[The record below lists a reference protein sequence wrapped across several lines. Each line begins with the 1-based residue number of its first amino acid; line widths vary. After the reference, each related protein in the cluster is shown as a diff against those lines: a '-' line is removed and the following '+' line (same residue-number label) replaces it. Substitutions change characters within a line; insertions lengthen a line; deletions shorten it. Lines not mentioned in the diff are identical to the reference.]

1 METIISEKD
10 LKYSI
15 NSSAGGKVI
24 ISGEHSVVYD
34 QPAIAGAVNKRAYIT
49 IRESDCDKSIF
60 KAPDI
65 GFEAELLSREKR
77 YILTKG
83 KLMQNSN
90 YQFLNL
96 GDLLN
101 VLQGNDLEQY
111 DQRVIKPATQVR
123 PAQKSLEQEI
133 AERKARIKA
142 EQDAL
147 AAAEQALAK
156 EQMRIKYVADD
167 DKIDM
172 LIPREKVIK
181 MIASLSEV
189 IKKEPNADK
198 YRLTIKL

>member
-1 METIISEKD
+1 
-10 LKYSI
+10 
-15 NSSAGGKVI
+15 
-24 ISGEHSVVYD
+24 
-34 QPAIAGAVNKRAYIT
+34 
-49 IRESDCDKSIF
+49 
-60 KAPDI
+60 
-65 GFEAELLSREKR
+65 
-77 YILTKG
+77 
-83 KLMQNSN
+83 MQNTN

-96 GDLLN
+96 GELLN
-101 VLQGNDLEQY
+101 VLQGNDLEY
-111 DQRVIKPATQVR
+111 PRTVKPADIRR
-123 PAQKSLEQEI
+123 PAPPSPQPERNWEQEI
-133 AERKARIKA
+133 AEHKARIKA

-156 EQMRIKYVADD
+156 EQKRIKYVADD

>member
-1 METIISEKD
+1 
-10 LKYSI
+10 
-15 NSSAGGKVI
+15 
-24 ISGEHSVVYD
+24 
-34 QPAIAGAVNKRAYIT
+34 
-49 IRESDCDKSIF
+49 
-60 KAPDI
+60 
-65 GFEAELLSREKR
+65 
-77 YILTKG
+77 
-83 KLMQNSN
+83 MQNTN

-96 GDLLN
+96 GDILN
-101 VLQGNDLEQY
+101 VLQGNDFDSY
-111 DQRVIKPATQVR
+111 DAPRTATQVR
-123 PAQKSLEQEI
+123 PTQNTLEQEI

-156 EQMRIKYVADD
+156 EQKRIKYMADD

>member
-1 METIISEKD
+1 
-10 LKYSI
+10 
-15 NSSAGGKVI
+15 
-24 ISGEHSVVYD
+24 
-34 QPAIAGAVNKRAYIT
+34 
-49 IRESDCDKSIF
+49 
-60 KAPDI
+60 
-65 GFEAELLSREKR
+65 
-77 YILTKG
+77 
-83 KLMQNSN
+83 MQNSN

-101 VLQGNDLEQY
+101 ALQGNGFVDPYDNPRTEKPTIVNREQ
-111 DQRVIKPATQVR
+111 KT
-123 PAQKSLEQEI
+123 LEQEI

-156 EQMRIKYVADD
+156 EQKRIKYVADD

>member
-1 METIISEKD
+1 
-10 LKYSI
+10 
-15 NSSAGGKVI
+15 
-24 ISGEHSVVYD
+24 
-34 QPAIAGAVNKRAYIT
+34 
-49 IRESDCDKSIF
+49 
-60 KAPDI
+60 
-65 GFEAELLSREKR
+65 
-77 YILTKG
+77 
-83 KLMQNSN
+83 MQNSN

-156 EQMRIKYVADD
+156 EQKRIKYVADD

>member
-1 METIISEKD
+1 
-10 LKYSI
+10 
-15 NSSAGGKVI
+15 
-24 ISGEHSVVYD
+24 
-34 QPAIAGAVNKRAYIT
+34 
-49 IRESDCDKSIF
+49 
-60 KAPDI
+60 
-65 GFEAELLSREKR
+65 
-77 YILTKG
+77 
-83 KLMQNSN
+83 MQNTN

-101 VLQGNDLEQY
+101 VLQGNELEEY
-111 DQRVIKPATQVR
+111 DQRIIKPAQIRR
-123 PAQKSLEQEI
+123 PAPPSPQPERNWEQEI
-133 AERKARIKA
+133 AEHKARIKA

-156 EQMRIKYVADD
+156 EQKRIKYVADD

>member
-1 METIISEKD
+1 
-10 LKYSI
+10 
-15 NSSAGGKVI
+15 
-24 ISGEHSVVYD
+24 
-34 QPAIAGAVNKRAYIT
+34 
-49 IRESDCDKSIF
+49 
-60 KAPDI
+60 
-65 GFEAELLSREKR
+65 
-77 YILTKG
+77 
-83 KLMQNSN
+83 MQNTN

-96 GDLLN
+96 GELLN
-101 VLQGNDLEQY
+101 VLQGNDLEEY
-111 DQRVIKPATQVR
+111 DQRVVNPAQIRR
-123 PAQKSLEQEI
+123 PAPPSPQPERNLEQEI
-133 AERKARIKA
+133 AEHKARIKA

-156 EQMRIKYVADD
+156 EQKRIKYVADD

>member
-1 METIISEKD
+1 
-10 LKYSI
+10 
-15 NSSAGGKVI
+15 
-24 ISGEHSVVYD
+24 
-34 QPAIAGAVNKRAYIT
+34 
-49 IRESDCDKSIF
+49 
-60 KAPDI
+60 
-65 GFEAELLSREKR
+65 
-77 YILTKG
+77 
-83 KLMQNSN
+83 MQNSN

-101 VLQGNDLEQY
+101 VLQGNGFVDQY
-111 DQRVIKPATQVR
+111 DNSRTEKPTIVR
-123 PAQKSLEQEI
+123 PAKKTLEQEI

-156 EQMRIKYVADD
+156 EQKRIKYVADD

>member
-1 METIISEKD
+1 
-10 LKYSI
+10 
-15 NSSAGGKVI
+15 
-24 ISGEHSVVYD
+24 
-34 QPAIAGAVNKRAYIT
+34 
-49 IRESDCDKSIF
+49 
-60 KAPDI
+60 
-65 GFEAELLSREKR
+65 
-77 YILTKG
+77 
-83 KLMQNSN
+83 MQNSN

-123 PAQKSLEQEI
+123 PAQMSLEQEI

>member
-1 METIISEKD
+1 
-10 LKYSI
+10 
-15 NSSAGGKVI
+15 
-24 ISGEHSVVYD
+24 
-34 QPAIAGAVNKRAYIT
+34 
-49 IRESDCDKSIF
+49 
-60 KAPDI
+60 
-65 GFEAELLSREKR
+65 
-77 YILTKG
+77 
-83 KLMQNSN
+83 MQNTN

-96 GDLLN
+96 GELLN

-156 EQMRIKYVADD
+156 EQQRIKYVADD

>member
-1 METIISEKD
+1 
-10 LKYSI
+10 
-15 NSSAGGKVI
+15 
-24 ISGEHSVVYD
+24 
-34 QPAIAGAVNKRAYIT
+34 
-49 IRESDCDKSIF
+49 
-60 KAPDI
+60 
-65 GFEAELLSREKR
+65 
-77 YILTKG
+77 
-83 KLMQNSN
+83 MQNTN

-101 VLQGNDLEQY
+101 VLQGNTLEQY
-111 DQRVIKPATQVR
+111 DQRVVKPATQVR

-133 AERKARIKA
+133 ADHKARIKA

-156 EQMRIKYVADD
+156 EQKRIKYVADD

>member
-1 METIISEKD
+1 
-10 LKYSI
+10 
-15 NSSAGGKVI
+15 
-24 ISGEHSVVYD
+24 
-34 QPAIAGAVNKRAYIT
+34 
-49 IRESDCDKSIF
+49 
-60 KAPDI
+60 
-65 GFEAELLSREKR
+65 
-77 YILTKG
+77 
-83 KLMQNSN
+83 MQNSN

-101 VLQGNDLEQY
+101 VLQGNELEEY
-111 DQRVIKPATQVR
+111 DQRVIKPVTQVR
-123 PAQKSLEQEI
+123 PVQKSLEQEI

-156 EQMRIKYVADD
+156 EQQRIKYVADD

>member
-1 METIISEKD
+1 
-10 LKYSI
+10 
-15 NSSAGGKVI
+15 
-24 ISGEHSVVYD
+24 
-34 QPAIAGAVNKRAYIT
+34 
-49 IRESDCDKSIF
+49 
-60 KAPDI
+60 
-65 GFEAELLSREKR
+65 
-77 YILTKG
+77 
-83 KLMQNSN
+83 MQNSN

-101 VLQGNDLEQY
+101 VLQGNDLGQY
-111 DQRVIKPATQVR
+111 DQRVVKPATQVR
-123 PAQKSLEQEI
+123 PAEKSLEQEI

-156 EQMRIKYVADD
+156 EQKRIKYVADD

>member
-1 METIISEKD
+1 
-10 LKYSI
+10 
-15 NSSAGGKVI
+15 
-24 ISGEHSVVYD
+24 
-34 QPAIAGAVNKRAYIT
+34 
-49 IRESDCDKSIF
+49 
-60 KAPDI
+60 
-65 GFEAELLSREKR
+65 
-77 YILTKG
+77 
-83 KLMQNSN
+83 MQNSN
-90 YQFLNL
+90 YQFLKL

-111 DQRVIKPATQVR
+111 DQRVSKPATQVR

-156 EQMRIKYVADD
+156 EQQRIKYVADD

>member
-1 METIISEKD
+1 
-10 LKYSI
+10 
-15 NSSAGGKVI
+15 
-24 ISGEHSVVYD
+24 
-34 QPAIAGAVNKRAYIT
+34 
-49 IRESDCDKSIF
+49 
-60 KAPDI
+60 
-65 GFEAELLSREKR
+65 
-77 YILTKG
+77 
-83 KLMQNSN
+83 MQNSN

-101 VLQGNDLEQY
+101 VLQGNNLEY
-111 DQRVIKPATQVR
+111 TRTVKPEDIRR
-123 PAQKSLEQEI
+123 PAPPSPQPERNLEQEI
-133 AERKARIKA
+133 AEHKARIKA

-156 EQMRIKYVADD
+156 EQKRIKYVADD

>member
-1 METIISEKD
+1 MTTIS
-10 LKYSI
+10 LF
-15 NSSAGGKVI
+15 
-24 ISGEHSVVYD
+24 
-34 QPAIAGAVNKRAYIT
+34 T
-49 IRESDCDKSIF
+49 ILYLTIEN
-60 KAPDI
+60 
-65 GFEAELLSREKR
+65 
-77 YILTKG
+77 ILTKG

-96 GDLLN
+96 GDILN
-101 VLQGNDLEQY
+101 VLQGNDFDRY
-111 DQRVIKPATQVR
+111 DNSRTVMPATQVR
-123 PAQKSLEQEI
+123 PAQKTLEQEI
-133 AERKARIKA
+133 AEHKARIKA

-147 AAAEQALAK
+147 EAAEQALAN
-156 EQMRIKYVADD
+156 EQKRIKYFADD

>member
-1 METIISEKD
+1 
-10 LKYSI
+10 
-15 NSSAGGKVI
+15 
-24 ISGEHSVVYD
+24 
-34 QPAIAGAVNKRAYIT
+34 
-49 IRESDCDKSIF
+49 
-60 KAPDI
+60 
-65 GFEAELLSREKR
+65 
-77 YILTKG
+77 
-83 KLMQNSN
+83 MQNSN

-101 VLQGNDLEQY
+101 VLQGNSLDPY
-111 DQRVIKPATQVR
+111 DNPRTVKPADIRR
-123 PAQKSLEQEI
+123 PAPPSPPPERNLEQEI
-133 AERKARIKA
+133 DERKARIKA

-156 EQMRIKYVADD
+156 EQKRIKYVADD

-189 IKKEPNADK
+189 IKKEPNAEK

>member
-1 METIISEKD
+1 
-10 LKYSI
+10 
-15 NSSAGGKVI
+15 
-24 ISGEHSVVYD
+24 
-34 QPAIAGAVNKRAYIT
+34 
-49 IRESDCDKSIF
+49 
-60 KAPDI
+60 
-65 GFEAELLSREKR
+65 
-77 YILTKG
+77 
-83 KLMQNSN
+83 MQNSN

-96 GDLLN
+96 GELLN

-156 EQMRIKYVADD
+156 EQQRIKYVADD

>member
-1 METIISEKD
+1 
-10 LKYSI
+10 
-15 NSSAGGKVI
+15 
-24 ISGEHSVVYD
+24 
-34 QPAIAGAVNKRAYIT
+34 
-49 IRESDCDKSIF
+49 
-60 KAPDI
+60 
-65 GFEAELLSREKR
+65 
-77 YILTKG
+77 
-83 KLMQNSN
+83 MQNSN

-123 PAQKSLEQEI
+123 PAEKSLEQEI

-156 EQMRIKYVADD
+156 EQKRIKYVADD

>member
-1 METIISEKD
+1 
-10 LKYSI
+10 
-15 NSSAGGKVI
+15 
-24 ISGEHSVVYD
+24 
-34 QPAIAGAVNKRAYIT
+34 
-49 IRESDCDKSIF
+49 
-60 KAPDI
+60 
-65 GFEAELLSREKR
+65 
-77 YILTKG
+77 
-83 KLMQNSN
+83 MQNSN

-123 PAQKSLEQEI
+123 PAEKSLEQEI

-156 EQMRIKYVADD
+156 EQQRIKYVADD

>member
-1 METIISEKD
+1 
-10 LKYSI
+10 
-15 NSSAGGKVI
+15 
-24 ISGEHSVVYD
+24 
-34 QPAIAGAVNKRAYIT
+34 
-49 IRESDCDKSIF
+49 
-60 KAPDI
+60 
-65 GFEAELLSREKR
+65 
-77 YILTKG
+77 
-83 KLMQNSN
+83 MQNSN

-96 GDLLN
+96 GDLFN
-101 VLQGNDLEQY
+101 ALQGNALDDPY
-111 DQRVIKPATQVR
+111 DNPRPVKPATQVR
-123 PAQKSLEQEI
+123 PVQKSLEDEI

-156 EQMRIKYVADD
+156 EQKRIKYVADD

-172 LIPREKVIK
+172 LIPRDKVIK

>member
-1 METIISEKD
+1 
-10 LKYSI
+10 
-15 NSSAGGKVI
+15 
-24 ISGEHSVVYD
+24 
-34 QPAIAGAVNKRAYIT
+34 
-49 IRESDCDKSIF
+49 
-60 KAPDI
+60 
-65 GFEAELLSREKR
+65 
-77 YILTKG
+77 
-83 KLMQNSN
+83 MQNTN

-101 VLQGNDLEQY
+101 VLQGNELEEY
-111 DQRVIKPATQVR
+111 DQRVIKPAQIR
-123 PAQKSLEQEI
+123 HPAPPSPQPERNWEQEI
-133 AERKARIKA
+133 AEHKARIKA

-156 EQMRIKYVADD
+156 EQKRIKYVADD

>member
-1 METIISEKD
+1 
-10 LKYSI
+10 
-15 NSSAGGKVI
+15 
-24 ISGEHSVVYD
+24 
-34 QPAIAGAVNKRAYIT
+34 
-49 IRESDCDKSIF
+49 
-60 KAPDI
+60 
-65 GFEAELLSREKR
+65 
-77 YILTKG
+77 
-83 KLMQNSN
+83 MQNSN

-101 VLQGNDLEQY
+101 VLQGNALDPY
-111 DQRVIKPATQVR
+111 DNPRTVKPADIRR
-123 PAQKSLEQEI
+123 PAPPSPQPERNLEQEI

-156 EQMRIKYVADD
+156 EQKRIKYVADD

-172 LIPREKVIK
+172 LIPRDKVIK

-189 IKKEPNADK
+189 IKKEPNAEK

>member
-1 METIISEKD
+1 
-10 LKYSI
+10 
-15 NSSAGGKVI
+15 
-24 ISGEHSVVYD
+24 
-34 QPAIAGAVNKRAYIT
+34 
-49 IRESDCDKSIF
+49 
-60 KAPDI
+60 
-65 GFEAELLSREKR
+65 
-77 YILTKG
+77 
-83 KLMQNSN
+83 MQNSN

-96 GDLLN
+96 GDILN
-101 VLQGNDLEQY
+101 VLQGNDFDQY
-111 DQRVIKPATQVR
+111 DAPRTATQSTQVR

-133 AERKARIKA
+133 AERKARIKE

-156 EQMRIKYVADD
+156 EQKRIKYMADD

>member
-1 METIISEKD
+1 
-10 LKYSI
+10 
-15 NSSAGGKVI
+15 
-24 ISGEHSVVYD
+24 
-34 QPAIAGAVNKRAYIT
+34 
-49 IRESDCDKSIF
+49 
-60 KAPDI
+60 
-65 GFEAELLSREKR
+65 
-77 YILTKG
+77 
-83 KLMQNSN
+83 MQNSN

-181 MIASLSEV
+181 MIASLSKV

>member
-1 METIISEKD
+1 
-10 LKYSI
+10 
-15 NSSAGGKVI
+15 
-24 ISGEHSVVYD
+24 
-34 QPAIAGAVNKRAYIT
+34 
-49 IRESDCDKSIF
+49 
-60 KAPDI
+60 
-65 GFEAELLSREKR
+65 
-77 YILTKG
+77 
-83 KLMQNSN
+83 MQNSN

-101 VLQGNDLEQY
+101 VLQGNDLGQY
-111 DQRVIKPATQVR
+111 DQRVVKPATQVR
-123 PAQKSLEQEI
+123 TTQNTLEQEI

-156 EQMRIKYVADD
+156 EQKRIKYVADD

>member
-1 METIISEKD
+1 
-10 LKYSI
+10 
-15 NSSAGGKVI
+15 
-24 ISGEHSVVYD
+24 
-34 QPAIAGAVNKRAYIT
+34 
-49 IRESDCDKSIF
+49 
-60 KAPDI
+60 
-65 GFEAELLSREKR
+65 
-77 YILTKG
+77 
-83 KLMQNSN
+83 MQNSN

-101 VLQGNDLEQY
+101 VLQGNDLGQY
-111 DQRVIKPATQVR
+111 DQRVVKPATQVR
-123 PAQKSLEQEI
+123 PAQKSLEDEI

-156 EQMRIKYVADD
+156 EQKRIKYVADD

>member
-1 METIISEKD
+1 
-10 LKYSI
+10 
-15 NSSAGGKVI
+15 
-24 ISGEHSVVYD
+24 
-34 QPAIAGAVNKRAYIT
+34 
-49 IRESDCDKSIF
+49 
-60 KAPDI
+60 
-65 GFEAELLSREKR
+65 
-77 YILTKG
+77 
-83 KLMQNSN
+83 MQNSN

-101 VLQGNDLEQY
+101 ALQGNVDDPY
-111 DQRVIKPATQVR
+111 ANRPVHKR
-123 PAQKSLEQEI
+123 PAPPSPAPERNLEAEI

-156 EQMRIKYVADD
+156 EQKRIKFIADD

>member
-1 METIISEKD
+1 
-10 LKYSI
+10 
-15 NSSAGGKVI
+15 
-24 ISGEHSVVYD
+24 
-34 QPAIAGAVNKRAYIT
+34 
-49 IRESDCDKSIF
+49 
-60 KAPDI
+60 
-65 GFEAELLSREKR
+65 
-77 YILTKG
+77 
-83 KLMQNSN
+83 MQNSN

-96 GDLLN
+96 GDILN
-101 VLQGNDLEQY
+101 VLQGNDFDPY
-111 DQRVIKPATQVR
+111 DTSRTATQVR

-133 AERKARIKA
+133 AERKARIKE

-156 EQMRIKYVADD
+156 EQKRIKYMADD

>member
-1 METIISEKD
+1 
-10 LKYSI
+10 
-15 NSSAGGKVI
+15 
-24 ISGEHSVVYD
+24 
-34 QPAIAGAVNKRAYIT
+34 
-49 IRESDCDKSIF
+49 
-60 KAPDI
+60 
-65 GFEAELLSREKR
+65 
-77 YILTKG
+77 
-83 KLMQNSN
+83 MQNSN

-101 VLQGNDLEQY
+101 ALQGNMNPY
-111 DQRVIKPATQVR
+111 DNPRFEAPPAAQVR

-133 AERKARIKA
+133 AERKARIKS

-156 EQMRIKYVADD
+156 EQKRIKYVADD

>member
-1 METIISEKD
+1 
-10 LKYSI
+10 
-15 NSSAGGKVI
+15 
-24 ISGEHSVVYD
+24 
-34 QPAIAGAVNKRAYIT
+34 
-49 IRESDCDKSIF
+49 
-60 KAPDI
+60 
-65 GFEAELLSREKR
+65 
-77 YILTKG
+77 
-83 KLMQNSN
+83 MQNSN

-101 VLQGNDLEQY
+101 VLQGNALDDPYNNPRTVTQ
-111 DQRVIKPATQVR
+111 ATQVR

-156 EQMRIKYVADD
+156 EQKRIKYVADD

>member
-1 METIISEKD
+1 
-10 LKYSI
+10 
-15 NSSAGGKVI
+15 
-24 ISGEHSVVYD
+24 
-34 QPAIAGAVNKRAYIT
+34 
-49 IRESDCDKSIF
+49 
-60 KAPDI
+60 
-65 GFEAELLSREKR
+65 
-77 YILTKG
+77 
-83 KLMQNSN
+83 MQNSN

-96 GDLLN
+96 GDILN
-101 VLQGNDLEQY
+101 LLQGNSVDPY
-111 DQRVIKPATQVR
+111 DNPRTVKQADIRR
-123 PAQKSLEQEI
+123 PAPPSPQPERNLEQEI

-156 EQMRIKYVADD
+156 EQKRIKYVADD

-189 IKKEPNADK
+189 IKKEPNAEK